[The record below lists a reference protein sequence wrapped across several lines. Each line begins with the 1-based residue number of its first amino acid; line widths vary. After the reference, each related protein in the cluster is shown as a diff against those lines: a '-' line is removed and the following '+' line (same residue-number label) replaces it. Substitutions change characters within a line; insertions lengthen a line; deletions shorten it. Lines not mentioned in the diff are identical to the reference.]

1 MLLGCRSLST
11 EHPRPWRGIAR
22 PTYSDSGRG
31 ANAGP
36 VATSSRLVEIAN
48 AIVHLYKDAFGRGP
62 TKARARFA
70 GSDLLVVLLQDNLTV
85 VERNLLAGGEHAR
98 VSEQRLL
105 LQLAFED
112 QKRSEVERILQRHI
126 VASVSGIDPGRDLI
140 AEIFTLE
147 PSGETAPGS
156 SGSAPGRPSNE

>member
-11 EHPRPWRGIAR
+11 QHPDRGEELDVPLTAIPAELL
-22 PTYSDSGRG
+22 D
-31 ANAGP
+31 AGP
-36 VATSSRLVEIAN
+36 VATNSRLVEIAN

-85 VERNLLAGGEHAR
+85 VERNLLARGEDAR

-112 QKRSEVERILQRHI
+112 QKRSEVERILQRNI

-156 SGSAPGRPSNE
+156 IGLAPGRTSNK